1 MPLTRRWP
9 TGQSRFNLNELAEKA
24 DSEGNGHK
32 FWFRCH
38 YRLPPTDPRYLS
50 MTDEDIIYEYEC
62 WLVYNGEAIKT
73 CPQCE
78 TKTHKTG
85 CITCKNQDGE
95 PLSLTGD
102 DVMDDIISKI

>member
-1 MPLTRRWP
+1 
-9 TGQSRFNLNELAEKA
+9 
-24 DSEGNGHK
+24 
-32 FWFRCH
+32 
-38 YRLPPTDPRYLS
+38 

-102 DVMDDIISKI
+102 DVMDDIISKIERGEKVDLEKELFGEFEAVAKVKHG